1 MPDLY
6 HDIAQTN
13 YVKFLSTG
21 LSNLGL
27 HRYFDQCFQES
38 IDHYRMYP
46 CWACVECL
54 RGGMHTFGWGT
65 KPARCSVCNTAN
77 IYQIA
82 TFQARASIVGKAFEH
97 AFDLLMEQAFHI
109 YLKPSPRANNPTHDL
124 ELPGRVA
131 IELKGSPTEV
141 ANPDGSKT
149 HLDRPGLER
158 SDTQKKAF
166 ANATRFREARPQ
178 TPFYIVSNA
187 VPQELVGYWDQ
198 HVSGIFNVTRVDRL
212 QSLANQLLA
221 L

>member
-1 MPDLY
+1 MSNIY
-6 HDIAQTN
+6 ENIAEKNFSELIQ
-13 YVKFLSTG
+13 KG
-21 LSNLGL
+21 LSNSALR
-27 HRYFDQCFQES
+27 RYFDQCFQDS
-38 IDHYRMYP
+38 IDHYRMYQ
-46 CWACVECL
+46 CWACIECL
-54 RGGMHTFGWGT
+54 REGVHIFGWGN
-65 KPARCSVCNTAN
+65 KPARCSVCNTTN
-77 IYQIA
+77 VYEVA

-124 ELPGRVA
+124 ELPGKVA

-158 SDTQKKAF
+158 SDTRKKAF

-178 TPFYIVSNA
+178 TPFYIASNA

-198 HVSGIFNVTRVDRL
+198 HVSGIFDVTRADRL
-212 QSLANQLLA
+212 KALADQLRA